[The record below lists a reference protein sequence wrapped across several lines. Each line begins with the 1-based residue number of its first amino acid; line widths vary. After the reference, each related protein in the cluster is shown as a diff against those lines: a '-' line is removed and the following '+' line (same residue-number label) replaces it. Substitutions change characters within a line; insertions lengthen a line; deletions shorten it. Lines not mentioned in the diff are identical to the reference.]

1 MKEKFKE
8 VKEMY
13 KSLDENQKDN
23 LLIIVLVWAFII
35 TLLFPTLFGRGKKV
49 YKKELVSV
57 EEIDY
62 QHFID
67 SITRYSMDDYEVDQE
82 TMTLWNNSGK
92 KINVTVTVYNP
103 VKSQCDSDPLIT
115 ANNSKIDLKKLNAGK
130 LKWVAVSRDL
140 LRNGVSYGDKI
151 RLTSKENPK
160 INGEYFVMDCMNKR
174 FTKRV
179 DLLVPENIKL
189 GLWKDVEMELLN

>member
-8 VKEMY
+8 VKKMY
-13 KSLDENQKDN
+13 KSLNENQKDN
-23 LLIIVLVWAFII
+23 LLIIILVWAFII
-35 TLLFPTLFGRGKKV
+35 TLTLPTLFGRGKKV

-67 SITRYSMDDYEVDQE
+67 SITRYSYSIDDYEIMEERLD
-82 TMTLWNNSGK
+82 GK

-189 GLWKDVEMELLN
+189 GLWEDVEMELLN

>member
-8 VKEMY
+8 VKKMY
-13 KSLDENQKDN
+13 KSLNENQKDN
-23 LLIIVLVWAFII
+23 LLIIILVWAFII
-35 TLLFPTLFGRGKKV
+35 TLTLPTLFGRGKKV

-67 SITRYSMDDYEVDQE
+67 SITRYSYSIDDYEIMEEKLD
-82 TMTLWNNSGK
+82 GK

-115 ANNSKIDLKKLNAGK
+115 ANNSKIDLKKLNSGK

-151 RLTSKENPK
+151 RLTYKENPK

-189 GLWKDVEMELLN
+189 GLWEDVEMELLN

>member
-8 VKEMY
+8 VKKMY
-13 KSLDENQKDN
+13 KSLNENQKDN
-23 LLIIVLVWAFII
+23 LLIIILVWAFII
-35 TLLFPTLFGRGKKV
+35 TLTLPTLFGRGKKV

-67 SITRYSMDDYEVDQE
+67 SITRYSYSIDDYEIMEERLDR
-82 TMTLWNNSGK
+82 K

-189 GLWKDVEMELLN
+189 GLWEDVEMELLN

>member
-8 VKEMY
+8 VKKMY

-23 LLIIVLVWAFII
+23 LLIIILVWAFII
-35 TLLFPTLFGRGKKV
+35 TLTLPTLFGRGKKV

-67 SITRYSMDDYEVDQE
+67 SITRYSYSIDDYEILEERLDR
-82 TMTLWNNSGK
+82 K

-189 GLWKDVEMELLN
+189 GLWEDVEMELLN

>member
-8 VKEMY
+8 VKKMY
-13 KSLDENQKDN
+13 KSLNENQKDN
-23 LLIIVLVWAFII
+23 LLIIILVWAFII
-35 TLLFPTLFGRGKKV
+35 TLTLPTLFGRGKKV

-67 SITRYSMDDYEVDQE
+67 SITRYSYSIDDYEIMEERLDR
-82 TMTLWNNSGK
+82 K

-179 DLLVPENIKL
+179 DLLVPKNIKL
-189 GLWKDVEMELLN
+189 GLWEDVEMELLN

>member
-13 KSLDENQKDN
+13 KSLNENQKDN
-23 LLIIVLVWAFII
+23 LLIIILVWAFII
-35 TLLFPTLFGRGKKV
+35 TLTLPTLFGRGKKV

-67 SITRYSMDDYEVDQE
+67 SITRYSYSIDDYEIMEERLD
-82 TMTLWNNSGK
+82 GK

-189 GLWKDVEMELLN
+189 GLWEDVEMELLN